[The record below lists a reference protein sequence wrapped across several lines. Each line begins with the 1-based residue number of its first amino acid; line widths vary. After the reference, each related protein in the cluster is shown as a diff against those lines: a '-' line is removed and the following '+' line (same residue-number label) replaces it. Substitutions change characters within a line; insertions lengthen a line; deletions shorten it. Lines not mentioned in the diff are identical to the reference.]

1 MTDKRLDK
9 RLRTSIH
16 VLIGIG
22 LVLVGLAV
30 GILWVLVTGANE
42 RALPRQTRMVERIQL
57 GRPYTPSDIPVAD
70 SLERLPDITA
80 LNRVFRQVADRV
92 TPSVVYIEVEV
103 PFVGD
108 RYHDF
113 DDEEGRFFRRDPSQE
128 AVGSGVLISPQ
139 GYVVTNHH
147 VVEHAERVRVT
158 LSDKRAFDA
167 RIVGADPSTD
177 IAVLE
182 IEGGEDLPAIL
193 FGDSDGLHAGEWVLA
208 VGNPFRLTSTV
219 TAGIVSATGRQV
231 NIIEDDFGI
240 EDFIQTDAAINPGNS
255 GGAVVNL
262 NGELVGIS
270 TAIATE
276 TGSYEGY
283 GFAVPVNL
291 VARVAGDLI
300 EYGEVQRGYMGVRI
314 QTVDAVLARRLGMD
328 RIRGVYI
335 AGVANNG
342 SAALAG
348 MRGEDVILSV
358 DDRTVNASN
367 ELQSMI
373 ARRRPGDMLIVQV
386 WRDGE
391 VRELPVEL
399 QPRDAPAYTAWFGQ
413 FEREPRLPEE
423 SPVPEPPSTPGE
435 RESIYALGDWGI
447 GLRELTAEE
456 ASDFDIEEGVYVAWV
471 EHGSPA
477 GEAGLPRDAAIV
489 QIEGMD
495 IGSPGQALRALSR
508 VSRSGEWVLVKVRR
522 RDGSAAFYEM
532 EVPR

>member
-1 MTDKRLDK
+1 MTDKQLNK

-22 LVLVGLAV
+22 MVLVGLAA
-30 GILWVLVTGANE
+30 GILWVLVTGGDDP
-42 RALPRQTRMVERIQL
+42 ALSGETRVVERVQL
-57 GRPYTPSDIPVAD
+57 GRPHTASDIPVTD
-70 SLERLPDITA
+70 SLERLPDVAA

-92 TPSVVYIEVEV
+92 TPSVVYIEVEA
-103 PFVGD
+103 PFAGD

-113 DDEEGRFFRRDPSQE
+113 DDEDRGFFRRDPSQE

-147 VVEHAERVRVT
+147 VVERAERVRVT

-177 IAVLE
+177 LAVLQ
-182 IEGGEDLPAIL
+182 IEGTEDLPAIL

-291 VARVAGDLI
+291 MARVAGDII
-300 EYGEVQRGYMGVRI
+300 EYGEVQRGYLGVRI
-314 QTVDAVLARRLGMD
+314 QTVDAVLARQLGMD

-348 MRGEDVILSV
+348 MRDEDVILSV

-373 ARRRPGDMLIVQV
+373 ARRRPGDMLVVQV
-386 WRDGE
+386 WRDGD

-399 QPRDAPAYTAWFGQ
+399 QPRDAPAYTAWFSQ
-413 FEREPRLPEE
+413 FERQPRLPEE

-495 IGSPGQALRALSR
+495 TGSPGQALRALSR
-508 VSRSGEWVLVKVRR
+508 AARSGEWVLVKVRR